1 MTKETALRSL
11 ARAYGIQ
18 PRYTDATRRRRVA
31 PLESLL
37 AVLRSLGAP
46 LERPADAADA
56 LLAHERGVWQRVVDP
71 VGVVWDDEP
80 ATFAIRVSR
89 RTSVSRAICR
99 VAMEHGETREQ
110 AIDLSTLRRLRTTE
124 IDRERYVELELGLP
138 GPWPPGYHRLR
149 VEVGERAA
157 ESVVVVAPRR
167 AYGDDESRSWG
178 VFLPLHALHGERGRG
193 AGHYG
198 DLGSLVEWTADL
210 GGRVVGTLPLLASAP
225 GKRFDRSPYLP
236 DSRLLWNDFYL
247 DLQNVPELESSAAA
261 RALLRSR
268 RIRRQLADLR
278 AATAV
283 DYPRQA
289 ALQREVLEALA
300 RTLLATDSGRHRSFR
315 RFIRSHPEV
324 QAFARYRAV
333 AETLERPW
341 SPSPARPREGGAPS
355 DALDPADYHAYTQW
369 LAAEQIGALAG
380 RAAERG
386 VKLYL
391 DLPLGVHPE
400 GFDVWREGALFAR
413 GAEVGAPPDAF
424 FAEGQSWSFP
434 PIHPLRARELGH
446 RYFAACLRHHMRVA
460 GMLRVD
466 HVMGLHR
473 LFWIPEGFGAGEG
486 VYVRYPVEELYA
498 VLCLESHRH
507 RCIVVGEDLGTVPR
521 SVRPAMRR
529 HNLRRTFVLQYA
541 TAPDEEHSLAGLDV
555 EGVASLNTHDLPTFA
570 AFWRGLDL
578 AQRGALGRLDRT
590 QARRERALRSRLRKA
605 WIRDLRRGG
614 WLERKD
620 AGSAAALRAC
630 VAYLAESSAEVVLIG
645 LEDLW
650 SETRAQNVPGTST
663 ERANWCG
670 RARYPFEVFT
680 KMPRVLRTLRELH
693 RRRGRPR

>member
-1 MTKETALRSL
+1 
-11 ARAYGIQ
+11 
-18 PRYTDATRRRRVA
+18 V
-31 PLESLL
+31 L

-46 LERPADAADA
+46 LERSADAGDA
-56 LLAHERGVWQRVVDP
+56 LLLREREVWQRLVDT
-71 VGVVWDDEP
+71 VGVVWNDEP
-80 ATFAIRVSR
+80 ATFALRVCR
-89 RTSVSRAICR
+89 RASDSRAICR
-99 VAMEHGETREQ
+99 VAMENGEAREQ
-110 AIDLSTLRRLRTTE
+110 AVDLSTLRRRGTTK
-124 IDRERYVELELGLP
+124 IDGEAYVELELCLP

-149 VEVGERAA
+149 VEVGERVD

-167 AYGDDESRSWG
+167 AFGDDESRSWG

-198 DLGSLVEWTADL
+198 DLGSLAEWMADL
-210 GGRVVGTLPLLASAP
+210 GGRVLGTLPLLAAAP
-225 GKRFDRSPYLP
+225 GKRFDASPYLP
-236 DSRLLWNDFYL
+236 DSRLMWNDFYL
-247 DLQNVPELESSAAA
+247 DLGSVPELESSAEA
-261 RALLRSR
+261 RALLQSR
-268 RIRRQLADLR
+268 RMRRQLADLR

-289 ALQREVLEALA
+289 ALQREVLELLA
-300 RTLLATDSGRHRSFR
+300 RTLLAGDSGRHRSFR
-315 RFIRSHPEV
+315 NFVRSHPEV
-324 QAFARYRAV
+324 QQFARYRTV
-333 AETLERPW
+333 AEKLERPW
-341 SPSPARPREGGAPS
+341 SSPPARSRG
-355 DALDPADYHAYTQW
+355 DDLDPAQYHAYTQW
-369 LAAEQIGALAG
+369 LATEQIEAVAG
-380 RAAERG
+380 RAARRR

-391 DLPLGVHPE
+391 DLPLGVHPD
-400 GFDVWREGALFAR
+400 GFDVWREPTLFAR
-413 GAEVGAPPDAF
+413 GVEAGAPPDAF
-424 FAEGQSWSFP
+424 FEDGQSWSFP
-434 PIHPLRARELGH
+434 PIHPLRARKLGH
-446 RYFAACLRHHMRVA
+446 RYFAACLRHQMRVA

-486 VYVRYPVEELYA
+486 VYVRYPVDELYA

-529 HNLRRTFVLQYA
+529 HNLRRSFVLQYA
-541 TAPDEEHSLAGLDV
+541 TGPDEGHSLAGLEV

-578 AQRGALGRLDRT
+578 GQRGAP
-590 QARRERALRSRLRKA
+590 RREQALRSKLRKA

-614 WLERKD
+614 WLKGQD
-620 AGSAAALRAC
+620 AGAAAALRAC

-650 SETRAQNVPGTST
+650 LETRAQNVPGTTT

-693 RRRGRPR
+693 RRRDRPR

>member
-18 PRYTDATRRRRVA
+18 PSHTDASGCRRTA
-31 PLESLL
+31 PRQALL
-37 AVLRSLGAP
+37 AVLRLLGAP
-46 LERPADAADA
+46 LERASDAADA
-56 LLAHERGVWQRVVDP
+56 LLAHERGTWQRVVDP

-99 VAMEHGETREQ
+99 VAMENGETREQ
-110 AIDLSTLRRLRTTE
+110 AVDLSTLRRLRTTE
-124 IDRERYVELELGLP
+124 IDRERYVELELCLP

-149 VEVGERAA
+149 VEVGERTA

-167 AYGDDESRSWG
+167 AYGDGESPSWG
-178 VFLPLHALHGERGRG
+178 VFLPLHALHGEHGRG

-210 GGRVVGTLPLLASAP
+210 GGRVVGTLPLLAAAP
-225 GKRFDRSPYLP
+225 GSRFDPSPYLP
-236 DSRLLWNDFYL
+236 DSRLMWNDFYL
-247 DLQNVPELESSAAA
+247 DLDGVPELKSSAEA
-261 RALLRSR
+261 RTLLRSR
-268 RIRRQLADLR
+268 RVRRQLADLR
-278 AATAV
+278 AATTV

-289 ALQREVLEALA
+289 ALQREILEALV
-300 RTLLATDSGRHRSFR
+300 RTLLATDSERHRSFR
-315 RFIRSHPEV
+315 RFLRSHPEV
-324 QAFARYRAV
+324 RAFARYRTL
-333 AETLERPW
+333 AEKLERHTSRSSA
-341 SPSPARPREGGAPS
+341 SPS
-355 DALDPADYHAYTQW
+355 DLDPADYHAYTQW
-369 LAAEQIGALAG
+369 LAVEQIDALAG
-380 RAAERG
+380 RAAQRG

-400 GFDVWREGALFAR
+400 GFDVWREPALFAR

-424 FAEGQSWSFP
+424 FADGQSWGFP
-434 PIHPLRARELGH
+434 PMHPARSRELGH
-446 RYFAACLRHHMRVA
+446 RYFAACLSHPMRVA
-460 GMLRVD
+460 GMLRLD

-473 LFWIPEGFGAGEG
+473 LFWIPEGFGPAEG
-486 VYVRYPVEELYA
+486 VYVHYPVEELYA
-498 VLCLESHRH
+498 VLCLESQRH

-541 TAPDEEHSLAGLDV
+541 SDSDDKQPLAGLDV
-555 EGVASLNTHDLPTFA
+555 EGLASLNTHDLPTFA

-578 AQRGALGRLDRT
+578 K
-590 QARRERALRSRLRKA
+590 LRKA

-614 WLERKD
+614 WLRGKD
-620 AGSAAALRAC
+620 VGAAAALRAC
-630 VAYLAESSAEVVLIG
+630 VAYLADSKAEVLLIG

-650 SETRAQNVPGTST
+650 SETRAQNVPGTT
-663 ERANWCG
+663 AAGANWC
-670 RARYPFEVFT
+670 RKARYPFEVLA
-680 KMPRVLRTLRELH
+680 KMPRVLRVLRELH